1 MNLNNN
7 DTKVHYKSYKSGK
20 HWINAAIMT
29 AAFIP
34 LFALTQFYGNDTKA
48 SADQIS
54 SYSNNSETKYK
65 LSDNNVQFL
74 MADGSLAKGLVSIDG
89 NEQYFDNNGNQVKGS
104 IADVNGHRMYFDG
117 ASGNL
122 VRNQFISYNGSYV
135 YADNNG
141 YLLIG
146 LQDVNNQHLFF
157 NDDGT
162 QVKGQIVQVNGKQM
176 YFSADSGELVTNQF
190 VTVDGKSYHADLNGV
205 LTEDNSKSEESLMTN
220 SAFNQNYH
228 YNTPRGFSND
238 IQSTVPHYVNNDP
251 QTGKIDYYDVYF
263 LYNPYPSDVRFSNE
277 WYHATT
283 KDFKTF
289 SAFDKADPTSIKNVA
304 IPYMKYHVNQMSDEN
319 KNNQDRMLWSYVA
332 TGSVLYNDGLLKQD
346 TWGNKIDD
354 HAKLAYFSAIDNKQE
369 IFLMYSNNGEQY
381 KPYQSQPV
389 MSIDQIPSPNTGD
402 FRDVVVQRSTTG
414 NGKMYAYIAG
424 GWEKKFYVFSSDDG
438 VNWTHDPNQDVDVSK
453 LNDKRLEV
461 ETPIVKTVN
470 GQALLFFSWHS
481 DNLRGNAYI
490 KGYIDQDGVFKV
502 DSDEKEFHQVDGDA
516 NQGDTY
522 ASNYAYLDKDGK
534 NADALVNINWSGNWL
549 YSPIGTPAYD
559 DLTKHAGTITL
570 PRLIQYDSNTKSLIY
585 IPIEPNSKLVN
596 SYRIISDNNSLL
608 ANVNNKYDFTFDDSK
623 SPKVITLKR
632 AESTITITVDNNGIT
647 VNRQSNLNPKMDKDV
662 TTPLSTTDITKMQ
675 LYVDNSTVEV
685 YLPEANESYNIVNY
699 TSQQNEPYTMSVQ
712 GKSNIDNYQFGGY
725 AASISSDSVSNNIQA
740 VRNDLKGDN
749 GLLDNISDANKNQ
762 ANNYYKQA
770 NAALDKAS
778 QYLTTANN
786 KDKDDATQLL
796 YLDIANYNYLQ
807 AKSLENKLAALIMD
821 ISNSSSNNGRNNQT
835 GFDTINGN
843 TVYFD
848 NGIRKTG
855 LLNNNYFDDQTGY
868 EVKNTVVIINDGTYY
883 FDANGNMLKD
893 NFEVINNDS
902 DITPNYGTRKYY
914 FGDDGKAVKGQIT
927 VNGDKY
933 YADGNYL
940 IVNNDIV
947 KNDDGTLSYYGTD
960 GKLATN
966 TILGN
971 DSLTINGDGIIQGDD
986 TFVQSPINAK
996 IFYYLKGNHI
1006 QTGYINSMGNAYIFD
1021 DNGLPELN
1029 QFKYDDNGKILYYV
1043 ASNGRLA
1050 RNQFIQ
1056 ASTNGPFYYFGN
1068 DNKAV
1073 FGNQTIDGNKMYFDN
1088 NGYQVKGGF
1097 VENADGTYSYYD
1109 QGNGNLAIGK
1119 VKVGSR
1125 TLYFDDN
1132 GEQVKGRFAENANGT
1147 YSYYDKNSGDMLVGK
1162 VNIEG
1167 RSLYF
1172 DDNGEQVKGRFAEN
1186 ANGTYSYYDKNS
1198 GDMLVG
1204 KVNIEGR
1211 SLYFDDNGEQV
1222 KGRFAEN
1229 ANGTYSYYDKN
1240 SGDMLVGKVNIEGRS
1255 LYFDDNGEQ
1264 VKGRFAENAN
1274 GTYSYYD
1281 KNSGDMLVG
1290 KVNIEG
1296 RSLYFDDNGEQ
1307 VKGRFAENA
1316 NGTYSYYD
1324 KNSGDMLVGK
1334 VNIEG
1339 RSLYF
1344 DDNGEQVK
1352 GRFVRNANGTYSY
1365 YDKNSGDMLVGK
1377 VNIEGHSLYFDDNGE
1392 QVKGRFV
1399 RNDNG
1404 TYSYYDKNSGD
1415 MLVGKVNIEGRSL
1428 YFDRNG
1434 EQVKGRFI
1442 RNANGTYS
1450 YYDKNSGDMLV
1461 GKVNIEGRSLYF
1473 DRNGEQVKGRAIQ
1486 NLDGSYS
1493 YYDKNSGDLVTNHD
1507 DVSDEKTSFKKG
1519 ETIKGHNTIKTPKR
1533 SELHALNQKLA
1544 SDKKQL
1550 SRQRRQLTRLKNSL
1564 KKKHTK
1570 KTKKILSTQYNK
1582 LLKKYN
1588 KGKKAYN
1595 KLNKKKTGLATYFKN
1610 VASVNKA
1617 KKELAS
1623 AKSQEDKAK
1632 KMLKEHNTKKNRAAL
1647 KKLKTKVTKINKTI
1661 SKNNKSINAF
1671 KHSYK

>member
-7 DTKVHYKSYKSGK
+7 DTKVHYKRYKSGK
-20 HWINAAIMT
+20 HWINVAIMT
-29 AAFIP
+29 SSLIP

-65 LSDNNVQFL
+65 LSDNDVQFV

-122 VRNQFISYNGSYV
+122 VRNQFISYNGSYL

-176 YFSADSGELVTNQF
+176 YFSDDSGELVTNQY

-304 IPYMKYHVNQMSDEN
+304 IPYKNYHVNQMSYEN

-346 TWGNKIDD
+346 KWGNKIDN
-354 HAKLAYFSAIDNKQE
+354 HAKIAYFSAIDNKQE
-369 IFLMYSNNGEQY
+369 IFLMYSNNDEQY

-424 GWEKKFYVFSSDDG
+424 GWEKKFYVLSSDDG
-438 VNWTHDPNQDVDVSK
+438 VNWTHDSNQDVDVSR

-502 DSDEKEFHQVDGDA
+502 DLDEKEFHQVDGDA

-522 ASNYAYLDKDGK
+522 ASNYAYLDEDGK

-596 SYRIISDNNSLL
+596 SYRISSSNNSLL

-712 GKSNIDNYQFGGY
+712 GNSNIDNYQFGGD
-725 AASISSDSVSNNIQA
+725 APSISSDSVSNNIQA

-749 GLLDNISDANKNQ
+749 GLLDNISDANKDQGND
-762 ANNYYKQA
+762 YYKQA

-778 QYLTTANN
+778 QYLITANN
-786 KDKDDATQLL
+786 KDDATQSL

-855 LLNNNYFDDQTGY
+855 LFNDNYFDDQTGY

-947 KNDDGTLSYYGTD
+947 KNADGTLSYYGTD

-966 TILGN
+966 TTWGT
-971 DSLTINGDGIIQGDD
+971 DSLNINGNGIIQGDD

-1029 QFKYDDNGKILYYV
+1029 QFKYDANGKILYYV
-1043 ASNGRLA
+1043 ASNGKLA

-1073 FGNQTIDGNKMYFDN
+1073 FGNQTIDGKKMYFDN

-1132 GEQVKGRFAENANGT
+1132 GEQVKGRFVENANGT

-1162 VNIEG
+1162 VNI
-1167 RSLYF
+1167 
-1172 DDNGEQVKGRFAEN
+1172 NGHTLF
-1186 ANGTYSYYDKNS
+1186 
-1198 GDMLVG
+1198 
-1204 KVNIEGR
+1204 
-1211 SLYFDDNGEQV
+1211 
-1222 KGRFAEN
+1222 
-1229 ANGTYSYYDKN
+1229 
-1240 SGDMLVGKVNIEGRS
+1240 
-1255 LYFDDNGEQ
+1255 
-1264 VKGRFAENAN
+1264 
-1274 GTYSYYD
+1274 
-1281 KNSGDMLVG
+1281 
-1290 KVNIEG
+1290 
-1296 RSLYFDDNGEQ
+1296 
-1307 VKGRFAENA
+1307 
-1316 NGTYSYYD
+1316 
-1324 KNSGDMLVGK
+1324 
-1334 VNIEG
+1334 
-1339 RSLYF
+1339 F

-1352 GRFVRNANGTYSY
+1352 GRFVINANDTYSY
-1365 YDKNSGDMLVGK
+1365 YDKSSGDMLVGK
-1377 VNIEGHSLYFDDNGE
+1377 VNID
-1392 QVKGRFV
+1392 
-1399 RNDNG
+1399 
-1404 TYSYYDKNSGD
+1404 
-1415 MLVGKVNIEGRSL
+1415 GRSL
-1428 YFDRNG
+1428 F
-1434 EQVKGRFI
+1434 
-1442 RNANGTYS
+1442 
-1450 YYDKNSGDMLV
+1450 
-1461 GKVNIEGRSLYF
+1461 F

-1486 NLDGSYS
+1486 NLDGSYL

-1507 DVSDEKTSFKKG
+1507 DGSDEKTSSKKD
-1519 ETIKGHNTIKTPKR
+1519 ENIKGHNNIKTPKR

-1550 SRQRRQLTRLKNSL
+1550 SRQKRQLTKLKNSL

-1570 KTKKILSTQYNK
+1570 KIKKKLSTQYNK

-1595 KLNKKKTGLATYFKN
+1595 KLNKKKNGLATYFKN

-1647 KKLKTKVTKINKTI
+1647 KKLKTKVTRINKTI

>member
-20 HWINAAIMT
+20 HWINVAIMT
-29 AAFIP
+29 SAFIP

-65 LSDNNVQFL
+65 LNDNNVQFVL
-74 MADGSLAKGLVSIDG
+74 SDGSLAKGLVSIDG

-104 IADVNGHRMYFDG
+104 IADVNGHRMYFEES
-117 ASGNL
+117 SGNL

-141 YLLIG
+141 YLLTG

-176 YFSADSGELVTNQF
+176 YFSADSGELVTNQY

-205 LTEDNSKSEESLMTN
+205 LTEDNSKSEGSLMTN

-238 IQSTVPHYVNNDP
+238 IQSTVPHYDNNDP
-251 QTGKIDYYDVYF
+251 KTGKIDYYDVYF

-304 IPYMKYHVNQMSDEN
+304 IPYKNYHVNQMSDEN

-332 TGSVLYNDGLLKQD
+332 TGSVLYNNSLLD
-346 TWGNKIDD
+346 HDVWGNKIEPN
-354 HAKLAYFSAIDNKQE
+354 AKLAYFSAIDNKQE
-369 IFLMYSNNGEQY
+369 IFLMYSNNDEQY
-381 KPYQSQPV
+381 KPYQSEPV

-402 FRDVVVQRSTTG
+402 FRDVVVQRSTKG

-424 GWEKKFYVFSSDDG
+424 GWEKKFYVLSSDDG
-438 VNWTHDPNQDVDVSK
+438 VHWTHNPSQDVDVSN
-453 LNDKRLEV
+453 LNNKKLEV

-470 GQALLFFSWHS
+470 GQSLLFFSWHS

-490 KGYIDQDGVFKV
+490 KGNIDSDGVFKV
-502 DSDEKEFHQVDGDA
+502 DDNEFHQVDGDA

-522 ASNYAYLDKDGK
+522 ASNYAYLDEDGK
-534 NADALVNINWSGNWL
+534 DADALVNINWSGNWL

-570 PRLIQYDSNTKSLIY
+570 PRLIQYDKGTNSLIY

-596 SYRIISDNNSLL
+596 SYRISSNNNSLL

-623 SPKVITLKR
+623 APKVITLKR
-632 AESTITITVDNNGIT
+632 AESTITITVDSNGIT

-712 GKSNIDNYQFGGY
+712 GNANIDNYQFGGD
-725 AASISSDSVSNNIQA
+725 AASISSDSVRQNIQKIRDDLGIDMTLLGSDKVTKA
-740 VRNDLKGDN
+740 NDFN
-749 GLLDNISDANKNQ
+749 T
-762 ANNYYKQA
+762 QA
-770 NAALDKAS
+770 NATLDKAF
-778 QYLTTANN
+778 QYVTTANN
-786 KDKDDATQLL
+786 NKDNATQSL
-796 YLDIANYNYLQ
+796 YLDLANYNYLQ
-807 AKSLENKLAALIMD
+807 AKSLENKLAALVMNIA
-821 ISNSSSNNGRNNQT
+821 NSSSNNGKT

-855 LLNNNYFDDQTGY
+855 LINNNYFDDQTGY
-868 EVKNTVVIINDGTYY
+868 EVKNTVVITNDGTYY
-883 FDANGNMLKD
+883 FDANGNMVK
-893 NFEVINNDS
+893 NQFEVMNNNS
-902 DITPNYGTRKYY
+902 DVNPNYGTRDYY
-914 FGDDGKAVKGQIT
+914 FGDDGKAVKGQFT

-933 YADGNYL
+933 YGDDTYL
-940 IVNNDIV
+940 LVNNNIV
-947 KNDDGTLSYYGTD
+947 VNADGTLSYYGTD

-966 TILGN
+966 TTWGN
-971 DSLTINGDGIIQGDD
+971 NSLNINGDGIIQGND

-996 IFYYLKGNHI
+996 VFYYLKDNKI

-1029 QFKYDDNGKILYYV
+1029 QFKYDANGKILYYV
-1043 ASNGRLA
+1043 ASNGKLA

-1073 FGNQTIDGNKMYFDN
+1073 FGKQTIDGNKMYFDN
-1088 NGYQVKGGF
+1088 DGYQVKGGF
-1097 VENADGTYSYYD
+1097 VENPDGTYSYYD

-1119 VKVGSR
+1119 VKLGSR

-1132 GEQVKGRFAENANGT
+1132 GKQVKGRFVENANGT
-1147 YSYYDKNSGDMLVGK
+1147 YSYYDKNSGDMKIGK
-1162 VNIEG
+1162 VNIGG
-1167 RSLYF
+1167 R
-1172 DDNGEQVKGRFAEN
+1172 K
-1186 ANGTYSYYDKNS
+1186 
-1198 GDMLVG
+1198 
-1204 KVNIEGR
+1204 
-1211 SLYFDDNGEQV
+1211 
-1222 KGRFAEN
+1222 
-1229 ANGTYSYYDKN
+1229 
-1240 SGDMLVGKVNIEGRS
+1240 
-1255 LYFDDNGEQ
+1255 
-1264 VKGRFAENAN
+1264 
-1274 GTYSYYD
+1274 
-1281 KNSGDMLVG
+1281 
-1290 KVNIEG
+1290 
-1296 RSLYFDDNGEQ
+1296 
-1307 VKGRFAENA
+1307 
-1316 NGTYSYYD
+1316 
-1324 KNSGDMLVGK
+1324 
-1334 VNIEG
+1334 
-1339 RSLYF
+1339 LYF

-1377 VNIEGHSLYFDDNGE
+1377 VNID
-1392 QVKGRFV
+1392 
-1399 RNDNG
+1399 
-1404 TYSYYDKNSGD
+1404 
-1415 MLVGKVNIEGRSL
+1415 GRSL
-1428 YFDRNG
+1428 F
-1434 EQVKGRFI
+1434 
-1442 RNANGTYS
+1442 
-1450 YYDKNSGDMLV
+1450 
-1461 GKVNIEGRSLYF
+1461 F

-1493 YYDKNSGDLVTNHD
+1493 YYDKNSGDLVNNHD
-1507 DVSDEKTSFKKG
+1507 DGSDAKSISKKG
-1519 ETIKGHNTIKTPKR
+1519 ETTKGHKTIKTPKR
-1533 SELHALNQKLA
+1533 SELNAIKHKLA

-1550 SRQRRQLTRLKNSL
+1550 SRQKAQLTKLKNSL

-1570 KTKKILSTQYNK
+1570 KNKKRLSTQYNK

-1588 KGKKAYN
+1588 KAKKSYN
-1595 KLNKKKTGLATYFKN
+1595 KLNKKKNGLAVYFKN
-1610 VASVNKA
+1610 VTSVNKA
-1617 KKELAS
+1617 KKELVS
-1623 AKSQEDKAK
+1623 VKSQEARAK
-1632 KMLKEHNTKKNRAAL
+1632 KTLKKHNTKKNRAAL
-1647 KKLKTKVTKINKTI
+1647 KKLKSKVTKINKTI
-1661 SKNNKSINAF
+1661 SKYNKSINAF

>member
-1 MNLNNN
+1 MNFNNN

-29 AAFIP
+29 SAIIP

-65 LSDNNVQFL
+65 LDNNNVQFV

-117 ASGNL
+117 ANGNL

-141 YLLIG
+141 YLLTG

-176 YFSADSGELVTNQF
+176 YFSADSGELVTNQY
-190 VTVDGKSYHADLNGV
+190 VTVDGKNYHADLNGV
-205 LTEDNSKSEESLMTN
+205 LTEDNSKTEESLMTN

-238 IQSTVPHYVNNDP
+238 IQSTVPHYDNNDP
-251 QTGKIDYYDVYF
+251 KTGKIDYYDVYF

-304 IPYMKYHVNQMSDEN
+304 IPYKTYTKNQMSDDN

-346 TWGNKIDD
+346 TWGNTIDYNAKI
-354 HAKLAYFSAIDNKQE
+354 AYFSAIDNKQE
-369 IFLMYSNNGEQY
+369 IFLMYSNHDEQY

-402 FRDVVVQRSTTG
+402 FRDVVVQRSTV
-414 NGKMYAYIAG
+414 NKKMYAYIAG
-424 GWEKKFYVFSSDDG
+424 GWEKKFYVLSSDDG
-438 VNWTHDPNQDVDVSK
+438 VNWTHDPKQDVDVSK
-453 LNDKRLEV
+453 LNNKKLEV

-490 KGYIDQDGVFKV
+490 KGHIDQDGVFKV
-502 DSDEKEFHQVDGDA
+502 DDNEFHQVDGDA

-522 ASNYAYLDKDGK
+522 ASNYAYLDNDDKD
-534 NADALVNINWSGNWL
+534 ADALININWSGNWL

-559 DLTKHAGTITL
+559 ELTKHAGTITL
-570 PRLIQYDSNTKSLIY
+570 PRLIQYDSNAKSLIY

-596 SYRIISDNNSLL
+596 SYRISSNNNSLL

-632 AESTITITVDNNGIT
+632 AESTITITVNNNGIT

-712 GKSNIDNYQFGGY
+712 GNANIGNYQFGGD
-725 AASISSDSVSNNIQA
+725 AASISLKSVSNNIQE
-740 VRNDLKGDN
+740 VSNDVDGDM
-749 GLLDNISDANKNQ
+749 GLLGNIKDANKDKVTQ
-762 ANNYYKQA
+762 ANDFNTRAK
-770 NAALDKAS
+770 AALDKA
-778 QYLTTANN
+778 QRYLATANN
-786 KDKDDATQLL
+786 KNDENDATQSL

-855 LLNNNYFDDQTGY
+855 LFNNNYFDDQTGY
-868 EVKNTVVIINDGTYY
+868 EVKNTVVITNDGTYY
-883 FDANGNMLKD
+883 FDNNGNMLKD

-902 DITPNYGTRKYY
+902 DIMPNYGTRKYY

-940 IVNNDIV
+940 IVNNDVV
-947 KNDDGTLSYYGTD
+947 KNADGTLSYYGTD

-966 TILGN
+966 TTWGN
-971 DSLTINGDGIIQGDD
+971 DGLIINGDGIIQGND
-986 TFVQSPINAK
+986 TFVQSPLNAK
-996 IFYYLKGNHI
+996 IFYYLKDNHI
-1006 QTGYINSMGNAYIFD
+1006 QTGYINSMGNAYIFE

-1029 QFKYDDNGKILYYV
+1029 QYKNDANGRIQYYV
-1043 ASNGRLA
+1043 ASNGKLA
-1050 RNQFIQ
+1050 RNQFVQ
-1056 ASTNGPFYYFGN
+1056 AYTNGPFYYFGN

-1073 FGNQTIDGNKMYFDN
+1073 FGNQIIDGNKMYFDN

-1097 VENADGTYSYYD
+1097 VENANGTYSYYD
-1109 QGNGNLAIGK
+1109 QGNGNLVIGQ
-1119 VKVGSR
+1119 VKVGKR
-1125 TLYFDDN
+1125 TLYFDAN
-1132 GEQVKGRFAENANGT
+1132 GEQVKGRFVENANGT
-1147 YSYYDKNSGDMLVGK
+1147 YSYYDKNSGDMKTGK
-1162 VNIEG
+1162 VSLNG
-1167 RSLYF
+1167 RKLYF
-1172 DDNGEQVKGRFAEN
+1172 ASNGEQVKGRFVKN
-1186 ANGTYSYYDKNS
+1186 VNGTYSYYDKNS
-1198 GDMLVG
+1198 GDMVVG
-1204 KVNIEGR
+1204 RVNI
-1211 SLYFDDNGEQV
+1211 D
-1222 KGRFAEN
+1222 
-1229 ANGTYSYYDKN
+1229 
-1240 SGDMLVGKVNIEGRS
+1240 
-1255 LYFDDNGEQ
+1255 
-1264 VKGRFAENAN
+1264 
-1274 GTYSYYD
+1274 
-1281 KNSGDMLVG
+1281 
-1290 KVNIEG
+1290 
-1296 RSLYFDDNGEQ
+1296 
-1307 VKGRFAENA
+1307 
-1316 NGTYSYYD
+1316 
-1324 KNSGDMLVGK
+1324 
-1334 VNIEG
+1334 
-1339 RSLYF
+1339 
-1344 DDNGEQVK
+1344 
-1352 GRFVRNANGTYSY
+1352 
-1365 YDKNSGDMLVGK
+1365 
-1377 VNIEGHSLYFDDNGE
+1377 
-1392 QVKGRFV
+1392 
-1399 RNDNG
+1399 
-1404 TYSYYDKNSGD
+1404 
-1415 MLVGKVNIEGRSL
+1415 
-1428 YFDRNG
+1428 
-1434 EQVKGRFI
+1434 
-1442 RNANGTYS
+1442 
-1450 YYDKNSGDMLV
+1450 
-1461 GKVNIEGRSLYF
+1461 GRSLYF
-1473 DRNGEQVKGRAIQ
+1473 DRNGEQVKGRAVQ
-1486 NLDGSYS
+1486 NIDGSYS
-1493 YYDKNSGDLVTNHD
+1493 YYDKNTGDLVND
-1507 DVSDEKTSFKKG
+1507 RANNEPKASSKNGKKA
-1519 ETIKGHNTIKTPKR
+1519 PKR
-1533 SELHALNQKLA
+1533 SELTAIQRKLA
-1544 SDKKQL
+1544 SDKEKL
-1550 SRQRRQLTRLKNSL
+1550 TRQKAQLTKLKKNL

-1570 KTKKILSTQYNK
+1570 KTAKKLSAQYK
-1582 LLKKYN
+1582 TLLKKYN
-1588 KGKKAYN
+1588 KAKKSYT
-1595 KLNKKKTGLATYFKN
+1595 KLNKKKNGLASYFKN
-1610 VASVNKA
+1610 VTLVNKA
-1617 KKELAS
+1617 K
-1623 AKSQEDKAK
+1623 AKLTNVKAQEAKANKNLK
-1632 KMLKEHNTKKNRAAL
+1632 KHNTKKNRAAL
-1647 KKLKTKVTKINKTI
+1647 KKLKAKVTKINKTM
-1661 SKNNKSINAF
+1661 SKYYKAMSKF
-1671 KHSYK
+1671 KNSYK